1 MAGRSHPF
9 EECIMPLCCLRCLL
23 CLQSQSL
30 RFGVLAGVLM
40 CGCSFGPSRVEVPQ
54 LDPAEAASA
63 AVEQYDTDKDQNI
76 SQSESSA
83 CPGLAGSFKLY
94 DANQDG
100 QVSKAEIQS
109 RLEAMLGSGIGRMP
123 CMLVVYAGDSNNP
136 IEGAKVR
143 VVPESFLGGAIQR
156 GEGVTN
162 PNGIAKPVTVDAPPG
177 LPGIELGLYRVQITH
192 DSLKI
197 PARYNTQTELG
208 FELSP
213 LERNRDTF
221 EFRLKI

>member
-1 MAGRSHPF
+1 MGLHYRFGRAA
-9 EECIMPLCCLRCLL
+9 EICRC
-23 CLQSQSL
+23 
-30 RFGVLAGVLM
+30 GVLALTLV
-40 CGCSFGPSRVEVPQ
+40 CGCNFGPSRVEVPEI
-54 LDPAEAASA
+54 DPVQVASA
-63 AVEQYDTDKDQNI
+63 AVEQYDSDSDQNI
-76 SQSESSA
+76 SQSESAA

-94 DANQDG
+94 DADQDG
-100 QVSKAEIQS
+100 LISTTEIET
-109 RLEAMLGSGIGRMP
+109 RLQAMLGSGIGRMP
-123 CMLVVYAGDSNNP
+123 CMCVVYAGDGDRP

-143 VVPESFLGGAIQR
+143 VVPETFLAGAIQP

-162 PNGIAKPVTVDAPPG
+162 QRGIAKPVTINAPPG

-197 PARYNTQTELG
+197 PARYNSNTELG

-221 EFRLKI
+221 EFRLKLP

>member
-1 MAGRSHPF
+1 MLAAVRQLW
-9 EECIMPLCCLRCLL
+9 CIMLL
-23 CLQSQSL
+23 CLVRLLCIQSL
-30 RFGVLAGVLM
+30 PLRCFVPVAIFV

-54 LDPAEAASA
+54 LDPAGVASA
-63 AVEQYDTDKDQNI
+63 AVEQYDSDNDGNV
-76 SQSESSA
+76 SLSESAA

-94 DANQDG
+94 DANQDN
-100 QVSKAEIQS
+100 QISPTEIQS
-109 RLEAMLGSGIGRMP
+109 RLEAMIGSGIGRMP
-123 CMLVVYAGDSNNP
+123 CMVVVYAGDSNRP

-143 VVPESFLGGAIQR
+143 VVPESFLGGAMQP

-162 PNGIAKPVTVDAPPG
+162 DRGVAKPVTVGAPPG
-177 LPGIELGLYRVQITH
+177 LPGIEFGQYRVQITH

-197 PARYNTQTELG
+197 PARYNEATELG

-221 EFRLKI
+221 TFRLKLP

>member
-1 MAGRSHPF
+1 MKNCSRQ
-9 EECIMPLCCLRCLL
+9 PLW
-23 CLQSQSL
+23 
-30 RFGVLAGVLM
+30 FGVLIVMLV

-54 LDPAEAASA
+54 LDPAGAASA
-63 AVEQYDTDKDQNI
+63 AVEQYDAGKDQTI
-76 SQSESSA
+76 SQSESAA

-123 CMLVVYAGDSNNP
+123 CMVVVYAGDSNRP

-143 VVPESFLGGAIQR
+143 VVPESFLGGAMQP

-162 PNGIAKPVTVDAPPG
+162 DRGIAKPVTVGAPPG
-177 LPGIELGLYRVQITH
+177 LPGIEFGLYRVQVTH

-213 LERNRDTF
+213 LERNRDRF
-221 EFRLKI
+221 EFRLKLP

>member
-1 MAGRSHPF
+1 ML
-9 EECIMPLCCLRCLL
+9 LCCLRSLL
-23 CLQSQSL
+23 FIESQL
-30 RFGVLAGVLM
+30 VRCGILAVMLI
-40 CGCSFGPSRVEVPQ
+40 CGCSFGPSRVEVPE
-54 LDPAEAASA
+54 LDPVGAASA
-63 AVEQYDTDKDQNI
+63 AVELYDSDKDGNI
-76 SQSESSA
+76 SQSESAA

-109 RLEAMLGSGIGRMP
+109 RLEAMIGSGIGRMP
-123 CMLVVYAGDSNNP
+123 CMVVVYAGDSRP

-143 VVPESFLGGAIQR
+143 VVPESFLAEAMQP

-162 PNGIAKPVTVDAPPG
+162 DRGVAKPVTVGAPPG
-177 LPGIELGLYRVQITH
+177 LPGIEFGLYRVQIAH

-197 PARYNTQTELG
+197 PSRYNEATELG

-221 EFRLKI
+221 TFRLKLP

>member
-1 MAGRSHPF
+1 MKNGFCQFH
-9 EECIMPLCCLRCLL
+9 RC
-23 CLQSQSL
+23 
-30 RFGVLAGVLM
+30 GVLAAVLV
-40 CGCSFGPSRVEVPQ
+40 CGCSFSPSRVEVPQ
-54 LDPAEAASA
+54 LDPAGTASA
-63 AVEQYDTDKDQNI
+63 AVEQYDSDKDQNI
-76 SQSESSA
+76 SQSESAA
-83 CPGLAGSFKLY
+83 CPGLTSSFKLY

-100 QVSKAEIQS
+100 QISKAEIQS

-123 CMLVVYAGDSNNP
+123 CMVVVYAGESNNP

-143 VVPESFLGGAIQR
+143 VVPESFLGGAIQP

-162 PNGIAKPVTVDAPPG
+162 DRGIAKPVTVDAPPG
-177 LPGIELGLYRVQITH
+177 LPGIEFGLYRVQVTH

-213 LERNRDTF
+213 LERNRDRF
-221 EFRLKI
+221 EFHLKLP

>member
-1 MAGRSHPF
+1 MALSPSAARN
-9 EECIMPLCCLRCLL
+9 CLSLL
-23 CLQSQSL
+23 AAVFL
-30 RFGVLAGVLM
+30 

-54 LDPAEAASA
+54 IDPAVAAAA
-63 AVEQYDTDKDQNI
+63 AVEQYDSDKDQNL
-76 SQSESSA
+76 SQSESAA

-94 DANQDG
+94 DSNQDG
-100 QVSKAEIQS
+100 QVSQAEVEA
-109 RLEAMLGSGIGRMP
+109 RLKAMLGSGIGRMP
-123 CMLVVYAGDSNNP
+123 CMVVVYAGDSQRP

-143 VVPESFLGGAIQR
+143 VVPESFLEGAIQA

-162 PNGIAKPVTVDAPPG
+162 PRGIAKPVTVGAPPG
-177 LPGIELGLYRVQITH
+177 LPGIEMGLYRVEITH

-197 PARYNTQTELG
+197 PERYNTKTELG

-221 EFRLKI
+221 EFRLKMP

>member
-1 MAGRSHPF
+1 LQLLPF
-9 EECIMPLCCLRCLL
+9 GILSALL
-23 CLQSQSL
+23 
-30 RFGVLAGVLM
+30 V
-40 CGCSFGPSRVEVPQ
+40 CGCSFRPRRVEVPQ
-54 LDPAEAASA
+54 IDPAQAASA
-63 AVEQYDTDKDQNI
+63 ALEQYDSDGDQNI
-76 SQSESSA
+76 SQSESAA
-83 CPGLAGSFKLY
+83 CPALAGSFKIY

-100 QVSKAEIQS
+100 LVSKAEVES
-109 RLEAMLGSGIGRMP
+109 RLAAMLGSGIGRMP
-123 CMLVVYAGDSNNP
+123 CMCVVYANDSDHP

-143 VVPESFLGGAIQR
+143 VVPESFLSEAIQP

-162 PNGIAKPVTVDAPPG
+162 HRGIAKPVTVDAPPG

-197 PARYNTQTELG
+197 PARYNEATELG

-221 EFRLKI
+221 EFRLKLP